1 MFTPKGYT
9 TIPAIQNYL
18 LIEITQCFQ
27 PQVEEWIAQM
37 ESYIETYTGRVFI
50 TPEEETEKVFDGN
63 GKKEMK
69 IDEFVSIKSIKINE
83 EEVDEF
89 YTYPNNVTPK
99 DTIVLKENVFTKDYQ
114 NVVVEAKW
122 GYSEEVPQDLAFAT
136 TVLVAGIINH
146 SLSHEGE
153 VQSFSMGRYSVAYKD
168 QKGWNDYKDAM
179 AILDNYKR
187 YTF

>member
-1 MFTPKGYT
+1 MRQYT
-9 TIPAIQNYL
+9 TIDEIQNYML
-18 LIEITQCFQ
+18 QNIDLDFHY
-27 PQVEEWIAQM
+27 QVEKWIEAM
-37 ESYIETYTGRVFI
+37 SEHIEKITGRVFKI
-50 TPEEETEKVFDGN
+50 TEATTKVYDGN

-69 IDEFVSIKSIKINE
+69 VDEFTEIESIEIDG

-114 NVVVEAKW
+114 NVVIEAKW

>member
-1 MFTPKGYT
+1 MRQYT
-9 TIPAIQNYL
+9 TIDEIQNYML
-18 LIEITQCFQ
+18 QNIDLDFHY
-27 PQVEEWIAQM
+27 QVEKWIEAM
-37 ESYIETYTGRVFI
+37 SEHIEKITGRVFEI
-50 TPEEETEKVFDGN
+50 TEATTKIYDGN
-63 GKKEMK
+63 GKKELK

-114 NVVVEAKW
+114 NVVIEAKW